1 MNSRKIAIIA
11 TLSALSTA
19 TNYAMVSLYNVKF
32 MDLFAFVS
40 GFCFGPVV
48 GALTG
53 IFSWSVYGPINPF
66 GFSLPIWVSTMFS
79 ESLYGIVG
87 SFIRKNLGFHE
98 ASDFRTG
105 RVNLCILFGTLGV
118 LLTFVYDLIT
128 NIIFGSL
135 NNWSIVYAIVIGFV
149 PFGLLHVLSNAL
161 FFGVG
166 CMPMITAVM
175 KVAGGEGTGLSK
187 E

>member
-1 MNSRKIAIIA
+1 MNSRKIAMIV

-32 MDLFAFVS
+32 MDLFAFVA

-53 IFSWSVYGPINPF
+53 VFSWSVYGPVNPF
-66 GFSLPIWVSTMFS
+66 GFSLPVWVATMLS
-79 ESLYGIVG
+79 ESLYGIGGALVG
-87 SFIRKNLGFHE
+87 KSLGRYGDLRKDGANLAVF
-98 ASDFRTG
+98 
-105 RVNLCILFGTLGV
+105 FGIFGV
-118 LLTFVYDLIT
+118 FLTFAYDLIT
-128 NIIFGSL
+128 NIVFGSL
-135 NNWSIVYAIVIGFV
+135 NNWSVLYAVVVGFV

-166 CMPMITAVM
+166 CRPAIVAVM
-175 KVAGGEGTGLSK
+175 KAVGGDFSELSK
-187 E
+187 K